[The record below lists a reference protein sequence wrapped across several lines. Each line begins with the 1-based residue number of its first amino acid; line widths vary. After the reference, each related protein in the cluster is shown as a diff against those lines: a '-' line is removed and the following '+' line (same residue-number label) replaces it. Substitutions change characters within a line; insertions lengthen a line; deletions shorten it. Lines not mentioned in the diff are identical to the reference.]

1 MFIMKIQPE
10 YFEKIK
16 NKQKI
21 YEVRL
26 LDDKRK
32 QIKVGDSIVLKK
44 EPELLEGIVIKVT
57 EVRYFNTFLEMATS
71 LSIKDLGFEGGTVEE
86 VNNTYHK
93 IYSPADEERLGVVAF
108 KFELV

>member
-26 LDDKRK
+26 LDEKRK
-32 QIKVGDSIVLKK
+32 QIKIGDSIVLKK
-44 EPELLEGIVIKVT
+44 EPELLEGVVIKIT
-57 EVRYFNTFLEMATS
+57 EVRHFNTFLEMATS
-71 LSIKDLGFEGGTVEE
+71 LSIKDLGFEGGTVED
-86 VNNTYHK
+86 VNNAYHK
-93 IYSPADEERLGVVAF
+93 IYSPVDEERLGVVAF